1 MSDQI
6 EPGKATR
13 RGVFAGAGAVG
24 AASLLAACGGEDAP
38 TVSASTAP
46 TTATTTAA
54 KGASGTVVAKTA
66 DIPVGGGK
74 IFPEQGVVVTQ
85 PTANVF
91 VGFDSICTHQ
101 QCVLTSV
108 SDGKINCACHFS
120 AFAINDGGV
129 LSPPASKPLTA
140 KELKVEGEEIRL
152 A

>member
-6 EPGKATR
+6 EPGQATR
-13 RGVFAGAGAVG
+13 RGVFVGAGAVG

-38 TVSASTAP
+38 TVSASTTP
-46 TTATTTAA
+46 TTAAQA
-54 KGASGTVVAKTA
+54 ASGTLVAKTA

-91 VGFDSICTHQ
+91 VGFDAICTHQ

-108 SDGKINCACHFS
+108 ADGKINCACHFS

-129 LSPPASKPLTA
+129 LSPPASRPLKA
-140 KELKVEGEEIRL
+140 KELKVEGDEIRL